1 MIFLLCILIR
11 YTKQKYIKKL
21 FNILKGLIKKNSEQ
35 FSFRKLEV
43 KISSTLRITYA
54 NVRKMYLIHT
64 LLEIVSGIKKVTI
77 LSGIK
82 VI

>member
-11 YTKQKYIKKL
+11 YTKQKYIKKT